1 MSDSTREKVV
11 FSSEVKEIV
20 DELGDYEISYEA
32 DSGVKT
38 GTVTEALYT
47 CEHLRDLEPEL
58 LRGILQAIIDA
69 QSPKEG

>member
-1 MSDSTREKVV
+1 MSGDTHEEVV
-11 FSSEVKEIV
+11 FSSEMKEIV

-47 CEHLRDLEPEL
+47 CEHLRELEPEL
-58 LRGILQAIIDA
+58 LRGILRGIIEA
-69 QSPKEG
+69 QNPQEG